1 MPPAGGVCG
10 IFIIG
15 AVIKAAGLVLHIF
28 KPPKNNY
35 RIKDR

>member
-1 MPPAGGVCG
+1 MPPAGCACG

-15 AVIKAAGLVLHIF
+15 AVIKAAGSVLHIF

-35 RIKDR
+35 QIKDR